1 MDFLPVKFCADLVN
15 LCIVDLFVK
24 AVFFPII
31 LQLFTGTSVDID
43 LNMNKTKS
51 SFYNLNC

>member
-51 SFYNLNC
+51 SF